1 MNQQHDHAEDLQ
13 QIRDALRAEIRDA
26 RETLKDLRYETKS
39 ARDLTAATRQL
50 VPELAETHVR
60 EVLADEVTRQL
71 AALGKETERQMGLNA
86 AKVMAEFDK
95 LRGLL
100 LGREHVADGRE
111 GASIPELL
119 EDPVILARAQRAAS
133 RNATEA
139 DRE

>member
-1 MNQQHDHAEDLQ
+1 MNPQHDHTEDLQ
-13 QIRDALRAEIRDA
+13 QIRDTLRAEIREA
-26 RETLKDLRYETKS
+26 RETLKDLRYETKTT
-39 ARDLTAATRQL
+39 RDLTAATRQL

-71 AALGKETERQMGLNA
+71 AALGKEAERQMGLHA

-95 LRGLL
+95 LRDLL

-111 GASIPELL
+111 DRSIPELL